1 MRIAIAVLVLSM
13 LGAQPADAAQWVVE
27 AHYPDRAALVRA
39 AAHFQHVRVDRD
51 RAMLVVDTNES
62 GIALLEQE
70 GLTVGIDLASTARL
84 RTFEATLQAAIDS
97 GVRSVTGDGYA
108 SIPGYACYRTVEGT
122 YATMDDL
129 AAAHPDIVA
138 IDEIGP
144 TWRKEQNPNDGYEM
158 RALRIT
164 NLSTAGADPERPKM
178 VVFGSIHAREYAPA
192 EIVTRFAE
200 WLVHGYGS
208 DPEATWLVDHND
220 FRLILQA
227 NPDGRKDAEQQI
239 YQRKNLNVVD
249 GPCGD
254 QDISSQPGID
264 LNRNFPF
271 HWDITNGEGSSGFAC
286 SQTFRGPDP
295 QSEPETNNLVSYLA
309 GTCNAA
315 GECTGGLFAD
325 RREGPM
331 NPPSTGADG
340 GAAAPDDTTG
350 VFFDVHSYA
359 ELVLWSWGDTF
370 SESPNDTALRTLGRR
385 IAWFNDYVPQSAAEL
400 YLTDGTT
407 DDTFYGLLGVP
418 SYTIETDVEF
428 FEGCGA
434 FESRTAGDNIAA
446 LRYAARNLYAPY
458 KLPSGPDA
466 TAIAPGSDL
475 IAEGDPVLIVAT
487 LDGSRFSQANGTETL
502 YDVTSGNIYVDQAPW
517 TTGAQ
522 SIPLMPDDG
531 AFDSPIESASA
542 LLPAGILD
550 IGRHLVYVQGTND
563 KTVDGVAGTPNAIF
577 VDVVDSSTI
586 GTLRGN
592 IRDYSSNEP
601 LFASVNLVS
610 TSGGDDQHS
619 VSDPM
624 TGDFR
629 ANGYPGTYNAHVQAP
644 NYISEDISGI
654 TLTAGDEVQRD
665 FQLLPKCTLL
675 DNDVESGAADWAAQS
690 PWVIASGVPGNA
702 TQVWNTPNYNDNISR
717 SLTSPTL
724 DMTGYAEAVLSF
736 DDRCA
741 TEAGYDYGY
750 VEVSAD
756 GGANWDVVSSC
767 NGRHAWQS
775 NTIALPASLDDST
788 AVKLRFRLDTDGG
801 VSDDGWAIDNIRIDA
816 GGDACR
822 AEYGPLDTI
831 FDDGFDDG

>member
-51 RAMLVVDTNES
+51 RAMLVVDTDES
-62 GIALLEQE
+62 GIDLLERE

-97 GVRSVTGDGYA
+97 GVRSVTGDGYP

-227 NPDGRKDAEQQI
+227 NPDGRKMAEQDI
-239 YQRKNLNVVD
+239 LWRKNVNDID
-249 GPCGD
+249 GNCSFGSESD
-254 QDISSQPGID
+254 GID

-271 HWDITNGEGSSGFAC
+271 HWDITNGDGSSGDTC
-286 SQTFRGPDP
+286 EQTFRGPFQ
-295 QSEPETNNLVSYLA
+295 QSEPETNNLVSYVA

-315 GECTGGLFAD
+315 GLCAGGVFAD
-325 RREGPM
+325 RRDGPM
-331 NPPSTGADG
+331 NPPSTSEDG
-340 GAAAPDDTTG
+340 GDPTPDDTTG
-350 VFFDVHSYA
+350 FFVDMHSYSQ
-359 ELVLWSWGDTF
+359 LVLWPWGDTY
-370 SESPNDTALRTLGRR
+370 SLSPNDDALRTLGRR
-385 IAWFNDYVPQSAAEL
+385 LAWFNDYVPKSAAEL
-400 YLTDGTT
+400 YFTDGTT
-407 DDTFYGLLGVP
+407 IDTFYGLLGVA
-418 SYTIETDVEF
+418 SYTIETGTAF
-428 FEGCGA
+428 FQDCGSFDTQIA
-434 FESRTAGDNIAA
+434 PDNIAA
-446 LRYAARNLYAPY
+446 LRYAARSLYAPY
-458 KLPSGPDA
+458 KLPSGPGA
-466 TAIAPGSDL
+466 TTLTASPDL
-475 IAEGDPVLIVAT
+475 VAAGDPVNLTAI
-487 LDGSRFSQANGTETL
+487 LDDDRFSNANGSEPHQNITAANAFVDTLPWDQGAIPIALEVGDDAIATSTEPAIG
-502 YDVTSGNIYVDQAPW
+502 D
-517 TTGAQ
+517 
-522 SIPLMPDDG
+522 IPT
-531 AFDSPIESASA
+531 
-542 LLPAGILD
+542 AGLAD
-550 IGRHLVYVQGTND
+550 GRHLVFVQGSD
-563 KTVDGVAGTPNAIF
+563 ASGSDGTPNATFIE
-577 VDVVDSSTI
+577 VAAADHI
-586 GTLRGN
+586 GTLRGTITSFVDDAPVIATVIATN
-592 IRDYSSNEP
+592 P
-601 LFASVNLVS
+601 LTSETRTTTSLADGSYERNMLAGTVNLHVS
-610 TSGGDDQHS
+610 ASGYLSED
-619 VSDPM
+619 
-624 TGDFR
+624 
-629 ANGYPGTYNAHVQAP
+629 ANGIVLAG
-644 NYISEDISGI
+644 
-654 TLTAGDEVQRD
+654 GDEVQRD

-675 DNDVESGAADWAAQS
+675 DNDVESGAADWTAQS

-741 TEAGYDYGY
+741 TEAGYDYGH

-756 GGANWDVVSSC
+756 GGANWDIVSSC

-775 NTIALPASLDDST
+775 NTIALPASLDDSAQT
-788 AVKLRFRLDTDGG
+788 MVRFRLDTDGG

-831 FDDGFDDG
+831 FDDGFDGG